1 MTPKEPSGGRATGSS
16 FKGAFMYY
24 THDKRSEGEDMR
36 LSDDRVDWME
46 YRNLATDDPHLA
58 SSIMAA
64 TAANQSSLKQQAGV
78 PLPKKGE
85 SDQVVYHYSL
95 AWHPSEK
102 DGLTKSEMMRAA
114 NESIRALGAEH
125 CQAAFIAHND
135 TDHPHVHVVV
145 NRVSPETGEL
155 LNLWQSQKRLS
166 KWAMSYEQER
176 GKVFCGERV
185 ENWNKRAQGQTV
197 YADKGASYQSHGQAE
212 GLGHANDNDT
222 AKLKAEQKAK
232 DADLAAYGQKM
243 HSRHSA
249 EWKAYSRDY
258 QDSKAH
264 ILKPNGD
271 RPTPFQQA
279 AADVKA
285 QFKPLRSHL
294 GKQQWRET
302 KDFEKRETR
311 ILGKL
316 ENAIAAVRYAHAL
329 GREESKGYRASL
341 FNFLTSSK
349 SRKDALERLHKVQ
362 WRRLNA
368 GQSAEVGA
376 AIAKV
381 KTDQQATLTA
391 HRQRFSNKRQL
402 LKDTQDGEKADL
414 QRKWKTRK
422 SERLRTY
429 DVIRKQEVLK
439 KEQKAAPELT
449 RGQQRAAFNQA
460 ARGGRKRKG
469 RVRKRDKD

>member
-1 MTPKEPSGGRATGSS
+1 MTPKEPTGGRATGSS
-16 FKGAFMYY
+16 FKGAFLYY
-24 THDKRSEGEDMR
+24 THDKRSEGETTR
-36 LSDDRVDWME
+36 LSDERVDWMAF
-46 YRNLATDDPHLA
+46 RNLATDDPHLA

-102 DGLTKSEMMRAA
+102 DGLSKAEMMRAA

-125 CQAAFIAHND
+125 CQAAFIAHSD

-145 NRVSPETGEL
+145 NRVNPETGQL

-176 GKVFCGERV
+176 GKVFCNDRV

-197 YADKGASYQSHGQAE
+197 YADKGTAYHKTDQAQ
-212 GLGHANDNDT
+212 GATHANDNEA
-222 AKLKAEQKAK
+222 AKLMAEQKAK
-232 DADLAAYGQKM
+232 DADLAAYGQKLN
-243 HSRHSA
+243 SRHSA
-249 EWKAYSRDY
+249 EWAAYSRDY
-258 QDSKAH
+258 QDSKAQ
-264 ILKPNGD
+264 ILKSQGGKTSPLK
-271 RPTPFQQA
+271 QA
-279 AADVKA
+279 AEDVKA

-294 GKQQWRET
+294 GKQQWREM

-311 ILGKL
+311 LMGKL

-329 GREESKGYRASL
+329 GREETKGYRSSL

-349 SRKDALERLHKVQ
+349 SRKDALEQLHKTQ
-362 WRRLNA
+362 WRNLNKA
-368 GQSAEVGA
+368 QSSEVGA

-381 KTDQQATLTA
+381 KADQQAALAA
-391 HRQRFSNKRQL
+391 HRQKFANKRQL
-402 LKDTQDGEKADL
+402 LKDTQDASRADL

-422 SERLRTY
+422 TERIRAY
-429 DVIRKQEVLK
+429 DIIRKREALDK
-439 KEQKAAPELT
+439 AQKAAPEPT
-449 RGQQRAAFNQA
+449 RGEQRAAFNKK
-460 ARGGRKRKG
+460 AREGRNRKG
-469 RVRKRDKD
+469 RVRKRER